1 MSTKTVRTSVFD
13 DGKVYTS
20 CRQEFGFAGFGYISS
35 TVKKKDNFSK
45 FSIFRWLQK
54 ELVENFFKKE
64 NPEQNDISAVT

>member
-1 MSTKTVRTSVFD
+1 MLTKTVRTSVFD

-20 CRQEFGFAGFGYISS
+20 CAQEFGIYHPRWKI
-35 TVKKKDNFSK
+35 DNFSK
-45 FSIFRWLQK
+45 FSIFRWLQR